1 MHSTNSEVE
10 QAREILQYFVEH
22 PQASDDLE
30 GIARWRLLQ
39 QHVTWQVE
47 QVRRALE
54 LLVQLDL
61 LCQQE
66 TAVAG
71 RRYSLNRAKVAES
84 ETFFAQQNTQRQVLH
99 DPES

>member
-1 MHSTNSEVE
+1 MHRTNSDVD

-39 QHVTWQVE
+39 QHITWQVE

-54 LLVQLDL
+54 LLVHLDL

-66 TAVAG
+66 TAASG
-71 RRYSLNRAKVAES
+71 RRYSLNGAKVAES
-84 ETFFAQQNTQRQVLH
+84 KIFFAQQITQRQVLH
-99 DPES
+99 DSES